1 MPDSKAAGRHLLV
14 SGTNLIYRIE
24 FHSHASEEEA
34 NPAVPQ
40 PSGSQSDQ
48 SLGQP
53 SSDLGANEWLVEEM
67 FDQYQR
73 DPQSVDPVWVAYFK
87 ASPPGN
93 GSHAAP
99 AATKPA
105 PTPAPASANGSPGST
120 TEKAPAAKPAE
131 TKPVETKPVETKPD
145 DAKPAEAKPRQRRP
159 APVAKPR
166 PDAKAA
172 EPAKGT
178 TSPVPKESK
187 PAEPTP
193 AKDQASYTILR
204 GAPARTAQ
212 NMDASLTVPTATS
225 VRSVPVKLLWDNR
238 IVINNHLSRA
248 RGGKVSFTH
257 LIGYA
262 LVKALKAM
270 PAMNVGFDTIDGKPN
285 LITPAH
291 INLGLAI
298 DVQKADGTRQLLVP
312 SIKAAETM
320 DFAAFWTAYE
330 DIVRRT
336 RDGKLTVEDFQGTTI
351 SLTNP
356 GTIGTNH
363 SVPRLMKGQGAIIG
377 VGAME
382 YPPEY
387 EGASDETI
395 ARNAISKV
403 MTLTSTYDHRVIQGA
418 QSGDFLRRMHHLL
431 LGEEEFFD
439 EIFAALRIPYEPIR
453 WSKDIAFSHDDQIG
467 KQARTLE
474 LIHAYRVRG
483 HLMADTDPLEYRQRS
498 HPDLAVESHGL
509 TLWDLDREFPTGSF
523 GGEGRRFM
531 KLRTILGILRDSYCR
546 TTGIE
551 YMHIMD
557 PEQRRW
563 IQERVEQP
571 HSKPP
576 RQEQLRI
583 LLKLNQAEAFETFL
597 QTKFVGQKR
606 FSLEGGETTI
616 PLLDEICEAAAEAD
630 LDEVCI
636 GMAHRGRLNV
646 LANIVGKKYSQ
657 IFREFEGNIDP
668 RTVQGSGDVKYHLGA
683 EGEFLSGLGD
693 RIKVSVAANPSHL
706 EAVDPVLEGIA
717 RAKQDVLD
725 RGAEYPVLPLLV
737 HGDAAFAGQGVVA
750 ETLNL
755 SQLRGYR
762 TGGTIHVVV
771 NNQVGFTTSPG
782 SSRSSAST
790 ARTSRGWCR
799 RRSST
804 STATTPR
811 RASGWRGWRSSTA
824 RRSTRTSSSTWS
836 ATAAA
841 VTTRATTRRTRS
853 RSCTTSSSRS
863 ARSASSTPSP
873 SSAVATSRSR
883 RPSRCWPTT
892 SSSSSGCSPR
902 SARPTRS
909 PRSGPPS
916 RTTPTSRSARPPRR

>member
-1 MPDSKAAGRHLLV
+1 M
-14 SGTNLIYRIE
+14 
-24 FHSHASEEEA
+24 
-34 NPAVPQ
+34 PQ

-93 GSHAAP
+93 GSHTAAGPSKPATPVPAP
-99 AATKPA
+99 AS
-105 PTPAPASANGSPGST
+105 APASANGAT
-120 TEKAPAAKPAE
+120 TEKAPAAQPAQAKPSQATPAETKPAE
-131 TKPVETKPVETKPD
+131 TK
-145 DAKPAEAKPRQRRP
+145 AAEAKASTP

-257 LIGYA
+257 VIGYA

-312 SIKAAETM
+312 SIKAAESM

-356 GTIGTNH
+356 GGIGTSH

-382 YPPEY
+382 YPPEWQ
-387 EGASDETI
+387 GASDEAL

-418 QSGDFLRRMHHLL
+418 
-431 LGEEEFFD
+431 
-439 EIFAALRIPYEPIR
+439 
-453 WSKDIAFSHDDQIG
+453 
-467 KQARTLE
+467 
-474 LIHAYRVRG
+474 
-483 HLMADTDPLEYRQRS
+483 
-498 HPDLAVESHGL
+498 
-509 TLWDLDREFPTGSF
+509 
-523 GGEGRRFM
+523 
-531 KLRTILGILRDSYCR
+531 
-546 TTGIE
+546 
-551 YMHIMD
+551 
-557 PEQRRW
+557 
-563 IQERVEQP
+563 
-571 HSKPP
+571 
-576 RQEQLRI
+576 
-583 LLKLNQAEAFETFL
+583 
-597 QTKFVGQKR
+597 
-606 FSLEGGETTI
+606 
-616 PLLDEICEAAAEAD
+616 
-630 LDEVCI
+630 
-636 GMAHRGRLNV
+636 
-646 LANIVGKKYSQ
+646 
-657 IFREFEGNIDP
+657 
-668 RTVQGSGDVKYHLGA
+668 
-683 EGEFLSGLGD
+683 
-693 RIKVSVAANPSHL
+693 
-706 EAVDPVLEGIA
+706 
-717 RAKQDVLD
+717 
-725 RGAEYPVLPLLV
+725 
-737 HGDAAFAGQGVVA
+737 
-750 ETLNL
+750 
-755 SQLRGYR
+755 
-762 TGGTIHVVV
+762 
-771 NNQVGFTTSPG
+771 
-782 SSRSSAST
+782 
-790 ARTSRGWCR
+790 
-799 RRSST
+799 
-804 STATTPR
+804 
-811 RASGWRGWRSSTA
+811 
-824 RRSTRTSSSTWS
+824 
-836 ATAAA
+836 
-841 VTTRATTRRTRS
+841 
-853 RSCTTSSSRS
+853 
-863 ARSASSTPSP
+863 
-873 SSAVATSRSR
+873 
-883 RPSRCWPTT
+883 
-892 SSSSSGCSPR
+892 
-902 SARPTRS
+902 
-909 PRSGPPS
+909 
-916 RTTPTSRSARPPRR
+916 